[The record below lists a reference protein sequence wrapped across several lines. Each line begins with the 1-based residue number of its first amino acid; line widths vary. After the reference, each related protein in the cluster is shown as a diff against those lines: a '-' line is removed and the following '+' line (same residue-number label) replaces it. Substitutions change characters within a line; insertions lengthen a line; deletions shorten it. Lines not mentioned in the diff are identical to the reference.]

1 MAILNLEESSRVIVV
16 EVTDVSDG
24 QTEERMITYDSQ
36 SLIIT

>member
-24 QTEERMITYDSQ
+24 QKEERMITYDSQ